1 MSFITTY
8 SGKNFDIM
16 AITKDDLEIMDIAT
30 ALSRLCRWG
39 GHARVFYSVAEHSVR
54 VSEKLPG
61 PLQLAGLLHDASE
74 AYVQDVIGPLKN
86 QDFMRGYRAFEDL
99 VQTCVENK
107 FGVTLNHEL
116 VARVD
121 QQMAEAERTSLMT
134 QTGPG
139 TRFPL
144 GWGWEPEH
152 AKGMFLRRFNELTKG
167 SLWPL

>member
-1 MSFITTY
+1 MSWIKTFT
-8 SGKNFDIM
+8 GREFDII
-16 AITKDDLEIMDIAT
+16 AISKDDLEIMDIAT

-39 GHARVFYSVAEHSVR
+39 GHTRVFYSVAEHSVR

-74 AYVQDVIGPLKN
+74 AYVQDLIGPLKN
-86 QDFMRGYRAFEDL
+86 QDFMHGYRAFEDL
-99 VQTCVENK
+99 VHACVEDK

-116 VARVD
+116 VT
-121 QQMAEAERTSLMT
+121 QMDRQMGEAERTALMT

-139 TRFPL
+139 THFPL
-144 GWGWEPEH
+144 GWGWGPEY